1 MKSVKQVF
9 IADQGNATI
18 GTALGSVAA
27 GDFVVIEGGA
37 NTTIDNVDNVSTPF
51 FHFALGTATTPIVSD
66 AFTLNGPGGGG
77 GSVATYQ
84 SALDKIVS
92 INVGKVSCETEYML
106 KIRFEGEAVAK
117 AYGYN
122 DLIKTFSYTTDCCD
136 PCDTAC
142 PSGSCLDLIEGL
154 VLAINKDPEGLV
166 LAAGV
171 SETIAVAAG
180 LPTFALVTKED
191 FETYAEFVADPANGI
206 SAEDVCD
213 DLTLSIQ
220 GQTSDPKAVV
230 CGQDPMSL
238 TQTVLDF
245 HVGLLG
251 GFDCNGSSV
260 TVDQEVQF
268 AVGEPYQVANL
279 ARWAEGYKRKFG
291 VYRVPFPYGTF
302 ESNGT
307 IDPNGQYD
315 IVTLVINE
323 LNSSAATLNPSLNV
337 QEIIVAVPAGNAA
350 TVTALV

>member
-9 IADQGNATI
+9 IADQGNNAI
-18 GTALGSVAA
+18 GTALGSVAD
-27 GDFVVIEGGA
+27 GDFVLIEGGA
-37 NTTIDNVDNVSTPF
+37 NTTIDNVANVTTPF

-66 AFTLNGPGGGG
+66 AFTVGGGLPTS
-77 GSVATYQ
+77 SVATYQ
-84 SALDKIVS
+84 AAVDKIVN

-142 PSGSCLDLIEGL
+142 PSGSCLDLIKGLVLNVNADEEGL
-154 VLAINKDPEGLV
+154 VQS
-166 LAAGV
+166 AGV
-171 SETIAVAAG
+171 SNAYAAAAG
-180 LPTFALVTKED
+180 IATAPALFTEAD
-191 FETYAEFVADPANGI
+191 FEAYAEYVAANGI
-206 SAEDVCD
+206 TAEDVCN
-213 DLTLSIQ
+213 DLTLAIQ
-220 GQTSDPKAVV
+220 GQTSDPKALV

-238 TQTVLDF
+238 TQTVVDF

-260 TVDQEVQF
+260 TVKQEVVF

-302 ESNGT
+302 ESNGE
-307 IDPNGQYD
+307 IDPAGQYD
-315 IVTLVINE
+315 IVTISINE
-323 LNSSAATLNPSLNV
+323 VNPSAATLNPSLNI
-337 QEIIVAVPAGNAA
+337 QEIVVAVPSGSAS

>member
-9 IADQGNATI
+9 IADQGNNTI

-27 GDFVVIEGGA
+27 GDFVVIEGGL
-37 NTTIDNVDNVSTPF
+37 NTTIDNVDNVTTPF

-66 AFTLNGPGGGG
+66 AFILNGPGGGG

-84 SALDKIVS
+84 AAIDKIVA

-154 VLAINKDPEGLV
+154 VLAINNDPEGLV
-166 LAAGV
+166 GAAGI
-171 SETIAVAAG
+171 SDNIAVAAG
-180 LPTFALVTKED
+180 ILSGELITKED
-191 FETYAEFVADPANGI
+191 FETYAEYVADNEI
-206 SAEDVCD
+206 IAEEVCK
-213 DLTLSIQ
+213 DLTFGIE

-245 HVGLLG
+245 HVGLLK

-260 TVDQEVQF
+260 TVFQEVQF

-291 VYRVPFPYGTF
+291 VYRVPFPYDTF

-307 IDPNGQYD
+307 INPNGQYD
-315 IVTLVINE
+315 IVTIAITE
-323 LNSSAATLNPSLNV
+323 LNSSAATLNPSISV
-337 QEIIVAVPAGNAA
+337 QEIIVAVPTGNAS

>member
-9 IADQGNATI
+9 IADQGNDTI

-27 GDFVVIEGGA
+27 GDFVVIEGGV
-37 NTTIDNVDNVSTPF
+37 NTTTDNVDNVTTPF

-84 SALDKIVS
+84 PAIDKIVS

-154 VLAINKDPEGLV
+154 VLAINNDPEGLV
-166 LAAGV
+166 LAAGI
-171 SETIAVAAG
+171 SADIAVDAG
-180 LPTFALVTKED
+180 ILSGELITKED
-191 FETYAEFVADPANGI
+191 FETYAQYVVDNQI
-206 SAEDVCD
+206 TAEEVCE
-213 DLTLSIQ
+213 DLTLGIE

-238 TQTVLDF
+238 TQTVVDF

-260 TVDQEVQF
+260 TVVQEVQF

-302 ESNGT
+302 ESNGA

-323 LNSSAATLNPSLNV
+323 LNSSAATLNPSLNA
-337 QEIIVAVPAGNAA
+337 QEIIVAVPAGSAS

>member
-9 IADQGNATI
+9 IARQGNNTI
-18 GTALGSVAA
+18 GTALGSVAPE
-27 GDFVVIEGGA
+27 DFVVIEGGL
-37 NTTIDNVDNVSTPF
+37 NTTIDNVGNVTTPF

-66 AFTLNGPGGGG
+66 AFVLSGGVPTS
-77 GSVATYQ
+77 SVATYQ
-84 SALDKIVS
+84 AAVDKGIS

-136 PCDTAC
+136 PCDIAC
-142 PSGSCLDLIEGL
+142 PSGSCLDLIKGL
-154 VLAINKDPEGLV
+154 VLAVNADPEGLV
-166 LAAGV
+166 LAAGI
-171 SETIAVAAG
+171 SDAIAVAAG
-180 LPTFALVTKED
+180 ILGGVLLTESD
-191 FETYAEFVADPANGI
+191 FETYAAYVADPANAI
-206 SAEDVCD
+206 TAEDVCN
-213 DLTLSIQ
+213 DLTLGIQ

-230 CGQDPMSL
+230 CGQDPMQLS
-238 TQTVLDF
+238 QTVLDF

-251 GFDCNGSSV
+251 GFNCNGSSV
-260 TVDQEVQF
+260 TVVQEVEF

-291 VYRVPFPYGTF
+291 VYRVPFPYDTF

-315 IVTLVINE
+315 IVTISIRE
-323 LNSSAATLNPSLNV
+323 LNSSAATLNPSVNT
-337 QEIIVAVPAGNAA
+337 QEIVVAVPAGAA
-350 TVTALV
+350 STVTALV